1 MKARVGNCCSAWV
14 DVNGKHD
21 IFEESSI
28 IIRTETKIVK
38 ISSVRVEGESLE
50 WQGDGGR
57 LKSES

>member
-1 MKARVGNCCSAWV
+1 MV
-14 DVNGKHD
+14 VNGKHD

-28 IIRTETKIVK
+28 IIRTETEIVK

-50 WQGDGGR
+50 CQGDGGR